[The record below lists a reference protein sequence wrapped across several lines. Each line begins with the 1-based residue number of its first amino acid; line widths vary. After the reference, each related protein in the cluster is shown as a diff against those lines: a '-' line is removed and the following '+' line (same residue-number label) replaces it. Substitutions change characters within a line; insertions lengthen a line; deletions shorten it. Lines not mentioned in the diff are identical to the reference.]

1 MRSIRVMVLSPLL
14 VLFSV
19 FPAKSQCNIQ
29 FSGAD
34 GTVYNKIDLGKFV
47 EEQVRPRLSTVSRSF
62 QITINAQ
69 CAQDPLRKVVVT
81 IDDID
86 FYVTDIQT
94 HHLSQAEITYQSS
107 PLTLSATNFD
117 TEIINAYNIDNLRLP
132 QIQTVVK
139 TLAFFFAETARFSD
153 IENIADTLVKG
164 CTAEWLDYEK
174 VLRRWSRISKL
185 ALHENN
191 DQWTV
196 RGGKTDELIAPITS
210 QAIQGYN
217 AAILAGDN
225 GPDASYVDP
234 RDWNTSISVPGP
246 SCAADAP
253 NTNSRRP

>member
-1 MRSIRVMVLSPLL
+1 MRGTRVIVLSPLL

-19 FPAKSQCNIQ
+19 FPAKAQCNIQ
-29 FSGAD
+29 FSGAN
-34 GTVYNKIDLGKFV
+34 GTMYNEVDLGKFV
-47 EEQVRPRLSTVSRSF
+47 EEQIRPRLSTVSDSF
-62 QITINAQ
+62 KITVNAQ
-69 CAQDPLRKVVVT
+69 CAQAPLRKVVVT
-81 IDDID
+81 IDDTD

-94 HHLSQAEITYQSS
+94 HHLSQTEITYQSS
-107 PLTLSATNFD
+107 PLTLSATNFE
-117 TEIINAYNIDNLRLP
+117 TEIINAYNIDNLTLP
-132 QIQTVVK
+132 QIHDLVK

-174 VLRRWSRISKL
+174 LLRRWSRISKL

-196 RGGKTDELIAPITS
+196 RGGKTDELIAPITN

-217 AAILAGDN
+217 AAILAGQN

-234 RDWNTSISVPGP
+234 QDWNTSISVPGP
-246 SCAADAP
+246 SCAADVP
-253 NTNSRRP
+253 KTNSHRP

>member
-1 MRSIRVMVLSPLL
+1 MVLLPLL
-14 VLFSV
+14 VLFSA
-19 FPAKSQCNIQ
+19 FPAKAKCNIQ
-29 FSGAD
+29 FSGAND
-34 GTVYNKIDLGKFV
+34 TVYNEVDLGKFV
-47 EEQVRPRLSTVSRSF
+47 EEQIRPRLSTVSGSF

-69 CAQDPLRKVVVT
+69 CAQDPPRKVVVT
-81 IDDID
+81 VDDTD
-86 FYVTDIQT
+86 FYVTAIQT

-107 PLTLSATNFD
+107 PLTLSATNFE
-117 TEIINAYNIDNLRLP
+117 TEIINAYNVDHLTLP
-132 QIQTVVK
+132 QIQDMVK

-153 IENIADTLVKG
+153 IENIADALMKG

-174 VLRRWSRISKL
+174 LLRRWSRISKL
-185 ALHENN
+185 ALHEHN

-246 SCAADAP
+246 SCATDVP
-253 NTNSRRP
+253 NTNPRRP